1 MIQVAF
7 YVSVSF
13 IYQISP
19 AHDPLTT
26 KFSGSCKRSAQVPG
40 HPEVTYE
47 FPAQSP
53 QNVMAKA
60 ESHVRDAYEIRS
72 DPTYRK

>member
-19 AHDPLTT
+19 AHGSLTT
-26 KFSGSCKRSAQVPG
+26 KFPGSCNRSAQVPG
-40 HPEVTYE
+40 HPEVAYE

-53 QNVMAKA
+53 QNVMSVA
-60 ESHVRDAYEIRS
+60 ESRVRNAHKIRS
-72 DPTYRK
+72 DPTYQK

>member
-13 IYQISP
+13 IYKISTRG
-19 AHDPLTT
+19 PLTT
-26 KFSGSCKRSAQVPG
+26 KFPGSCNRSAQVPG
-40 HPEVTYE
+40 HPEVAYE

-53 QNVMAKA
+53 QNVMSIA
-60 ESHVRDAYEIRS
+60 ESQVGGAHKAHPL
-72 DPTYRK
+72 PTYRK